1 MAVFILS
8 ARKKAGE
15 KMLEDFNLNFEDIK
29 YAYEENFSK
38 DQKKEKIQIRESFSN
53 DLDDDFFS
61 FLGKGSTLWKYSNFQ
76 IQKDLEL

>member
-8 ARKKAGE
+8 ARKKAG

-38 DQKKEKIQIRESFSN
+38 DQKK
-53 DLDDDFFS
+53 
-61 FLGKGSTLWKYSNFQ
+61 
-76 IQKDLEL
+76 KDTDQRILF